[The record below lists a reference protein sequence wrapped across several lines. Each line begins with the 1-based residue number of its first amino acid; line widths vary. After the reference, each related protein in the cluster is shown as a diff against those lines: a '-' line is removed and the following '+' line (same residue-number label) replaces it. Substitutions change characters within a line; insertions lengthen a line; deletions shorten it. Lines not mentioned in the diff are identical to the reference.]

1 MRRLATVGTNAQSVS
16 DVPSRFRKVLNGDPH
31 GQRTT
36 AEVDWA
42 PSMTLPPGTRLG
54 PFEVTALLGAGGM
67 GEVIYGLEQSGAT
80 PCIIMELLEGETL
93 RARVARG
100 PLPEEDA
107 VAIAVA
113 VAEALAT
120 VHAKGITHRDLK
132 PENIFL
138 TSDARTKVLDFGLAR
153 RQAPS
158 SDPDLTVANAAT
170 EVGAIMGTVGYMSP
184 EQVRCETAGATSDIF
199 SLGCVIYEM
208 LTARRAFDRPSTAE
222 TLAAILKDEPQGLDR
237 LPSNVERV
245 IGRCLQ
251 KHPRERFQSA
261 RDLAFD
267 LRKAHATAADT
278 APLDSLAVLPF
289 TNAGGPDAEYLSDGI
304 AESLT
309 NAFSQIARLRVVP
322 RSLVAR
328 YKGQEIDPRVVGREL
343 DARMLLSGKVVER
356 GGRLSVQVEL
366 VDAAANKQLWGE
378 RLHRPLEDIFEVEE
392 EITRQIAEKLRVRLS
407 GDEKRQLARRYTEN
421 SDAYQL
427 YLKARY
433 HFLKRTPEGL
443 AKGIQYCEEAIEK
456 DPDYALAHA
465 ALSDCYGV
473 LAAVG
478 PSAPRPLALRAK
490 AAAIRAV
497 ESDGTLAEAH
507 NSLAY
512 ARAYCDW
519 DWAGADAGFR
529 HALELNP
536 ASWITHDWY
545 ALTLGCRGLMD
556 EALAHN
562 RRALELEPLSVVL
575 HHHGAW
581 LSWLAHRYDDAIELS
596 RKTLELDAGFGW
608 AYLWSGL
615 ALEQKDR
622 SEDAVAALRKA
633 SELIGGFVEAR
644 AALAHA
650 LAISDRRDEAENLLA
665 EIEHPSTPRY
675 VDAYAVAVVY
685 AALGDLDRTFTWL
698 EKAFEEV
705 ATWLTICVK
714 CDPRFD
720 PLRADP
726 RFQGLL
732 RRMRL
737 DH

>member
-1 MRRLATVGTNAQSVS
+1 
-16 DVPSRFRKVLNGDPH
+16 
-31 GQRTT
+31 
-36 AEVDWA
+36 
-42 PSMTLPPGTRLG
+42 
-54 PFEVTALLGAGGM
+54 
-67 GEVIYGLEQSGAT
+67 
-80 PCIIMELLEGETL
+80 
-93 RARVARG
+93 
-100 PLPEEDA
+100 
-107 VAIAVA
+107 
-113 VAEALAT
+113 
-120 VHAKGITHRDLK
+120 
-132 PENIFL
+132 
-138 TSDARTKVLDFGLAR
+138 
-153 RQAPS
+153 
-158 SDPDLTVANAAT
+158 
-170 EVGAIMGTVGYMSP
+170 
-184 EQVRCETAGATSDIF
+184 
-199 SLGCVIYEM
+199 
-208 LTARRAFDRPSTAE
+208 
-222 TLAAILKDEPQGLDR
+222 
-237 LPSNVERV
+237 
-245 IGRCLQ
+245 
-251 KHPRERFQSA
+251 
-261 RDLAFD
+261 
-267 LRKAHATAADT
+267 
-278 APLDSLAVLPF
+278 
-289 TNAGGPDAEYLSDGI
+289 LSDGI

-328 YKGQEIDPRVVGREL
+328 YKGKEIDPRVVGREL

-366 VDAAANKQLWGE
+366 VDAAASKQLWGE

-443 AKGIQYCEEAIEK
+443 GKGIQYCEQAIEK
-456 DPDYALAHA
+456 DSDYALAHA

-519 DWAGADAGFR
+519 DWAGAEAGFR
-529 HALELNP
+529 RALELNP

-545 ALTLGCRGLMD
+545 ALTLGCRGLTD

-562 RRALELEPLSVVL
+562 RLALELEPLSVVL

-581 LSWLAHRYDDAIELS
+581 LSWLGHRYDDAIELS

-615 ALEQKDR
+615 ALEQKNR
-622 SEDAVAALRKA
+622 FEDAVAALRKA
-633 SELIGGFVEAR
+633 SELTGGFIQAP

-650 LAISDRRDEAENLLA
+650 LALSGRRDEAENLLH
-665 EIEHPSTPRY
+665 EIEHPSTSRY

-685 AALGDLDRTFTWL
+685 MALGELDRTVWWL
-698 EKAFEEV
+698 EKAFEEF
-705 ATWLTICVK
+705 ATWLTIFVK
-714 CDPRFD
+714 RDPRFD
-720 PLRADP
+720 PLRGDP
-726 RFQGLL
+726 RFQDLL